1 MSVSYRCAHMFFRDQ
16 KRQLELKLQQLNHQH
31 QTLQVANKLNEQQ
44 QQQIQQQQQ
53 QIQQQQ
59 LPVSNVPP
67 SQPIPAQQFANSL
80 SSSSTT
86 SNQPMNSIPPT
97 HTTNSVPMTT
107 AYQGQSQGHMSSA
120 YQPVS
125 AALTAAQLLPP
136 VGSSLLNGF
145 GEDVIR
151 SFPSAPLP
159 QGQGQGQMM
168 VGMPTVVAPV
178 STPSFVGAVSADGHN
193 EQMKR
198 VREYQQYL
206 LARHEQSKRVLAETK
221 AEIKRRRDNLMER
234 YPKLDLTRLEDL
246 GAKYLDTQTSQ
257 ELPES
262 VPLIAP
268 LADQGHIAFTSAE
281 VQGQMPS
288 VPVTSLLA
296 SLASHPYY
304 AQTLT
309 KSLTAD
315 MNQLPSQLPNG
326 MPTSVVAGHV
336 QVPVTQPDINFDT
349 NLRKNKY
356 DTIRKSL
363 PFDTDDSFQSPAV
376 RVYEAYTSKPLDT
389 TTGTEATDADT
400 STSTERGSP
409 NLKPPTKFQP
419 LTEEESEGD
428 SSTSGSLVSEN
439 DTSDALASRQEEL
452 LHQLA
457 DIQRQKEE
465 IMQRH
470 ATGQERVQLKQD
482 QLKAKLATVSK
493 DDPQAQLRDTFRR
506 VVEAK
511 QVSLNC
517 LMAMVLSHIS

>member
-1 MSVSYRCAHMFFRDQ
+1 MFFRDQ

-44 QQQIQQQQQ
+44 QQIQQQQQ
-53 QIQQQQ
+53 QQ
-59 LPVSNVPP
+59 PTVSHAPP
-67 SQPIPAQQFANSL
+67 SQPIPVQQFTNSL
-80 SSSSTT
+80 SSSTT

-107 AYQGQSQGHMSSA
+107 AYQGQGQGHMSSA

-136 VGSSLLNGF
+136 VGSSLSNGF
-145 GEDVIR
+145 GEDVVR
-151 SFPSAPLP
+151 SFPSATLP

-178 STPSFVGAVSADGHN
+178 STPSFVGAVSADAHN

-268 LADQGHIAFTSAE
+268 LADQGHIPFTSAE

-363 PFDTDDSFQSPAV
+363 PFDTDDSFQSPSV

-419 LTEEESEGD
+419 LKEEESEGD

-517 LMAMVLSHIS
+517 FMALVLKFCRHILG